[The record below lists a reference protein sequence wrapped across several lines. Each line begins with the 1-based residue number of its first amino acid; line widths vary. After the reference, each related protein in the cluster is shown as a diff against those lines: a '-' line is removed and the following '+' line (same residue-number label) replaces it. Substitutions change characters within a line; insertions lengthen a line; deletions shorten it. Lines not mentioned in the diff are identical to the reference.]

1 MYHFKTR
8 GMYWFVVGLYTTCHL
23 LPEPE
28 NYSEYIMNQRTCEN
42 MACKIPGV
50 TCSLQV
56 THHSKNACSFW
67 MMIKPYYI
75 KCWFGNQKRTKKHT
89 GIRLPGVNTNTCRI
103 EAAFLLAL
111 AALATAALR
120 KDDGRGHC
128 GPTIEPLSK
137 LAVPPSWCV
146 FIDISYWPQAVAF
159 CLNLLLDRLSMFF
172 LYFREFSFKICQNF
186 EAFDGF

>member
-23 LPEPE
+23 LPDPE

-67 MMIKPYYI
+67 MMINPYYI
-75 KCWFGNQKRTKKHT
+75 KCWFGNQSDKKHT
-89 GIRLPGVNTNTCRI
+89 GLGLPGVLQHLQNRGSIPSSFGC
-103 EAAFLLAL
+103 A
-111 AALATAALR
+111 
-120 KDDGRGHC
+120 GHC
-128 GPTIEPLSK
+128 CFAKGRRGGHCPPLSLSK
-137 LAVPPSWCV
+137 LAVPPKGV
-146 FIDISYWPQAVAF
+146 FLLIFHIGPKQLPF

-172 LYFREFSFKICQNF
+172 LYEREFSFKTCQNS

>member
-23 LPEPE
+23 LPDPE

-67 MMIKPYYI
+67 MMINPYYI
-75 KCWFGNQKRTKKHT
+75 KCWFGNQPDKKHT
-89 GIRLPGVNTNTCRI
+89 GLGLPGVLQHLQNRGSIPSSFGC
-103 EAAFLLAL
+103 A
-111 AALATAALR
+111 
-120 KDDGRGHC
+120 GHC
-128 GPTIEPLSK
+128 CFAKGRRVDIVHRWACRNSQFHRK
-137 LAVPPSWCV
+137 VCFYWYFILAPSSC
-146 FIDISYWPQAVAF
+146 
-159 CLNLLLDRLSMFF
+159 F
-172 LYFREFSFKICQNF
+172 LF
-186 EAFDGF
+186 ESLTR

>member
-1 MYHFKTR
+1 MITQLAVYQYSMYHFKTR

-28 NYSEYIMNQRTCEN
+28 NYSEYIMNQRTCEK

-67 MMIKPYYI
+67 MMINPYYI
-75 KCWFGNQKRTKKHT
+75 KCWFGNQPDKKHT
-89 GIRLPGVNTNTCRI
+89 GLGLPCCNTGRI

-128 GPTIEPLSK
+128 GPTVEPVETRSSTELVCFYWYFI
-137 LAVPPSWCV
+137 LAPSSC
-146 FIDISYWPQAVAF
+146 
-159 CLNLLLDRLSMFF
+159 F
-172 LYFREFSFKICQNF
+172 LFESFTR
-186 EAFDGF
+186 